1 MLLKWQSHRKS
12 NESVALHRLPPKMAK
27 FKGVV
32 RFTETVTRLMI
43 MIILKYKDSTETC
56 SK

>member
-1 MLLKWQSHRKS
+1 
-12 NESVALHRLPPKMAK
+12 MAK

-43 MIILKYKDSTETC
+43 MIILKYKDITENC